1 MGQKREFHCTGCAG
15 GGCYRK
21 ARENFGQKYLGA
33 VEFAQHAKLR
43 LAQEVHRFLKYQ
55 NPSG

>member
-43 LAQEVHRFLKYQ
+43 LA
-55 NPSG
+55 